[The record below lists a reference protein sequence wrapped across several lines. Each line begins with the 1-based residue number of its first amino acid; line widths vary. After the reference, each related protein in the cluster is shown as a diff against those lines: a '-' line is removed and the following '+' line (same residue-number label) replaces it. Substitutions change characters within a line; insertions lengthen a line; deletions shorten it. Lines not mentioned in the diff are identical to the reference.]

1 MDGKITF
8 RLSKSG
14 QTLFKSKT
22 YEIRINGNIIGH
34 IDNEKNTLSEHLP
47 MGKYSI
53 EVGENEYFIRKDIV
67 LSIGQMQTV
76 TINPSLT
83 YPFFRGFLIGLAI
96 VTIII
101 QFIILDKIS
110 IPLMFSPL
118 IPLLVFRRKNYDES
132 FALTI
137 SKTSINH

>member
-22 YEIRINGNIIGH
+22 YVIRINGNIIGH
-34 IDNEKNTLSEHLP
+34 IDREKNILSEHLP

-53 EVGENEYFIRKDIV
+53 EVGENEFFIRKDIV
-67 LSIGQMQTV
+67 LTIGQMQTF

-83 YPFFRGFLIGLAI
+83 YPFFRGFLIGVAV

-101 QFIILDKIS
+101 QFLILDKLSIS
-110 IPLMFSPL
+110 LMLVPLL
-118 IPLLVFRRKNYDES
+118 PLLVFTKKNYGES
-132 FALTI
+132 FALI
-137 SKTSINH
+137 IAKT